1 MRGSTILVAAVCAL
15 AALCGPAWAGGRV
28 VIELTDGSKIEGE
41 LLRRDAKVIYL
52 SIGDEVLAVSME
64 KVKDFQALSAEAA
77 EDVVRIGLYRAGS
90 GSAKSVQALA
100 EELGPAIVVVRTPA
114 GLATGWFCNRDGYV
128 VTNHHVVAN
137 ERSITVTAFRRE
149 DGRFEKEVFKKV
161 KLIALDAHMDLA
173 LLKIEDEIEMEIPQ
187 LDIGDSA
194 ELKEGDSVFTIG
206 NPMGLE
212 RSTSLGIVSKV
223 NRNYDG
229 RLYVQT
235 TAPIA
240 PGNSGGALF
249 NERGQVI
256 GVTNMGY
263 IFLDGLGFAVP
274 SVYVKEFLDNV
285 DAFAYDPDNPNA
297 GVKYMETPLVATD
310 KSLEFTECD
319 FIKVGNGVS
328 CLTLADVD
336 GDGLEEVVFVNN
348 NKGEIGILRR
358 RREGE
363 APDTLV
369 DFEDMNRI
377 PDSQRF
383 KLVTHPVTNSI
394 SSLVIEDLNG
404 DGRADILFYGDVD
417 SLAVL
422 EGQEDGSFGPPRRI
436 ADVDVADRRDALRVA
451 DLNGDGRKEIFAL
464 GIKEFNVVDEA
475 QERRAFPLSA
485 SYRDKITEHRLID
498 VNGDGWLDLVLFSA
512 DKFHATHVFVQ
523 NDEGDFVEEELVL
536 SHLSGPVKPYDPGGD
551 GLRFLTLDKGQNRLR
566 ELALA
571 EEKRPA
577 QQGRIDPS
585 IRAVALESAAGS
597 AEDFEAAD
605 LDGDGDLEI
614 VTAARAKNEFLIL
627 NARGEH
633 FTINRAPAP
642 RSISGLKLFQTA
654 DGRAV
659 LFSFSQEDKIFGV
672 SRVENSGVTFP
683 RPISTEGLVQ
693 FLWLGDIGAGETA
706 LLWVEKLD
714 GDYAVKTASAAE
726 LAEKAFDGG
735 AGSISVAAQTLQFG
749 PQADDLKAVL
759 RQKPARLAFADFNGD
774 DETDLVM
781 YWSYSGKESLY
792 LGLGG
797 GRFRSIIVDQQFLEH
812 EEAQPL
818 LVADI
823 DGDGDNEVLLVQTGF
838 VRVLK
843 VDANEKLYVERQFN
857 WKFDEVT
864 RLIAYPSQ
872 AAPRFVALAEG
883 AAKVV
888 EFDLEGAQFRLVAR
902 VDLAGLEA
910 QDMKAGD
917 VDGDGTVDLILLG
930 GNVVQILLD
939 RDERRV
945 VKSRNVYDAKLDH
958 FAYWNI
964 RPADLDADGRDE
976 VLLFDSKKAM
986 FEIHRP
992 AEDGTLR
999 PVCRHRLFEKSISQR
1014 GESDTHELPQELEI
1028 GDVDGNGAADLIFI
1042 LYDRIAIYL
1051 QGKAA

>member
-212 RSTSLGIVSKV
+212 RSTSQGIVSKV

-1028 GDVDGNGAADLIFI
+1028 GDVDGNGAVDLIFI